1 MFFGFIQT
9 AHAAEGAATKLTPY
23 VVGQLGGLPITATLL
38 SVWLTMTVLV
48 IMAFLVGRNLKTVPG
63 KVQSI
68 FEVVIG
74 GAYDQMAE
82 LLESK
87 ELARKYFPIVM
98 TIFLFILIMN
108 WMGLMPWVNTIGFY
122 DEHNHLTPFFYPP
135 ATDLNVTIGFA
146 LVAFLVIE
154 FAGITTIGLFKYAGK
169 FINLKF
175 FVRPNFNNFI
185 GIFVGL
191 IELISEIARLLSF
204 SFRLFGNIFA
214 GKVLLGTI
222 MALAITPYVI
232 PVPVLAYE
240 LIVGFIQAAI
250 FALLTVI
257 FIKIAV
263 DEPH

>member
-1 MFFGFIQT
+1 MFSFIHI
-9 AHAAEGAATKLTPY
+9 AHAAGEGTAAKLSPY
-23 VVGQLGGLPITATLL
+23 VIGYIGGLPITASMM
-38 SVWLTMTVLV
+38 SVWLTM
-48 IMAFLVGRNLKTVPG
+48 AFLVVVAFLATRKLQMVPSKG
-63 KVQSI
+63 QSL
-68 FEVVIG
+68 FELVIG
-74 GAYDQMAE
+74 GVYEQMSN

-87 ELARKYFPIVM
+87 ELARKYFPTVM
-98 TIFLFILIMN
+98 TIFLFILTMN
-108 WMGLMPWVNTIGFY
+108 WMGLMPWVNAIGWF
-122 DEHNHLTPFFYPP
+122 DGNHHLTPLFYPP
-135 ATDLNVTIGFA
+135 ATDLNITIGFA

-154 FAGITTIGLFKYAGK
+154 FAGVTAIGIWKYAGK

-175 FVRPNFNNFI
+175 FVKPTFNNFI

-214 GKVLLGTI
+214 GKVLLGTV
-222 MALAITPYVI
+222 MVLATPYIV

-240 LIVGFIQAAI
+240 MIVGFIQASI

>member
-1 MFFGFIQT
+1 MLFGFIQT
-9 AHAAEGAATKLTPY
+9 AHAASEGASTSLAPY
-23 VVGQLGGLPITATLL
+23 VVGHIGGLPITATLL
-38 SVWLTMTVLV
+38 SVWLTMLVLV
-48 IMAFLVGRNLKTVPG
+48 TMAFFVGRNLQMVPG
-63 KVQSI
+63 KTQSF
-68 FEVVIG
+68 FEMLIG
-74 GAYDQMAE
+74 GAYNQMAN

-87 ELARKYFPIVM
+87 ELARKYFPVVM

-108 WMGLMPWVNTIGFY
+108 WMGLMPWVNAVGIY
-122 DEHNHLTPFFYPP
+122 DHGHMTPLFYPP

-154 FAGITTIGLFKYAGK
+154 FAGVTTIGIFKYAGK

-175 FVRPNFNNFI
+175 FVKPTFNNFI

-191 IELISEIARLLSF
+191 IELISEIARLLTF

-214 GKVLLGTI
+214 GKVLLGTV
-222 MALAITPYVI
+222 MTLAITQYLI

-240 LIVGFIQAAI
+240 FIVGFIQAAI

-257 FIKIAV
+257 FIKLAV
-263 DEPH
+263 EEPH